1 MRFDDLQGW
10 LRWQE
15 TLHPTAIDLGL
26 KRVAAVWSRL
36 HSAAVPFPV
45 ITIAGTNGK
54 GSCVAMLESIYRA
67 GGYRT
72 ACYTSPHLLRYNE
85 RIRLDGREIEDSA
98 LCAAFERVDQARRA
112 GTLTYFEFGTLA
124 ALDLFV
130 RAAPEV
136 AILEVGLGG
145 RLDAVNIL
153 DPDVSLV
160 TTIGLDHTDW
170 LGDSL
175 DQIAAEKA
183 GIFRPGRPAVVG
195 HRAPSPALIAKA
207 DALGCDL
214 LVLGRDFDW
223 ARGPAGWWSWSG
235 PGPSKTR
242 LPAPALRGDFQLDN
256 AATSLMACACLQ
268 GRLPVTTGQLDL
280 GLRQARLDGRFQVL
294 SGPVTWIL
302 DVAHNEQAALA
313 LAQNLRSFGCSG
325 RLHAVLGIL
334 KGRDPKAIAEPL
346 AEHVHAWYLG
356 QCADPRSLPVSDLRT
371 GMAGIGMSLDLHCCG
386 SITEALQRAEGDAR
400 PGDCVLAF
408 GSFTTVEAALRW
420 RHSRPSS

>member
-1 MRFDDLQGW
+1 LRFDDLQGW

-26 KRVAAVWSRL
+26 ERVAAVWSRL
-36 HSAAVPFPV
+36 HEGPLSFPI

-67 GGYRT
+67 AGYRT

-112 GTLTYFEFGTLA
+112 ETLTYFEFGTLA

-153 DPDVSLV
+153 DPDVSLI
-160 TTIGLDHTDW
+160 TTIGLDHTTW

-175 DQIAAEKA
+175 DEIASEKA
-183 GIFRPGRPAVVG
+183 GIFRPGRPTVVG
-195 HRAPSPALIAKA
+195 HRAPCPTLIEKSE
-207 DALGCDL
+207 ALGCNL
-214 LVLGRDFDW
+214 FVLGRDFDW
-223 ARGPAGWWSWSG
+223 AQGPAGWSWSG
-235 PGPSKTR
+235 PGSSRTG

-256 AATSLMACACLQ
+256 ATTSLMACACLQ
-268 GRLPVTTGQLDL
+268 GRLPVTTGQLGL
-280 GLRQARLDGRFQVL
+280 GLRQVRLDGRFQVL
-294 SGPVTWIL
+294 TGAVTWIL
-302 DVAHNEQAALA
+302 DVAHNEQAVRALA
-313 LAQNLRSFGCSG
+313 ENLRSFGCSG

-334 KGRDPKAIAEPL
+334 KGRNPKNIAAPL
-346 AEHVHAWYLG
+346 AEQVHSWYLAQG
-356 QCADPRSLPVSDLRT
+356 TDPRALPVSDLY
-371 GMAGIGMSLDLHCCG
+371 AGVAETETHADLHCCG
-386 SITEALQRAEGDAR
+386 TITEAFRNAEGDAR
-400 PGDCVLAF
+400 AGDCVLAF